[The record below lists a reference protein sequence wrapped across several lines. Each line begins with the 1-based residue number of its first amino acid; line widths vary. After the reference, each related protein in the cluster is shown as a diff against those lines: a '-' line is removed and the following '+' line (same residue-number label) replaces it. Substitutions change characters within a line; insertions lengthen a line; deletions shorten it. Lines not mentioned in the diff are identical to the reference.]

1 MPAGSKA
8 LYARSFILR
17 LLSRHSHR
25 RRRSER
31 RRGRRVG
38 IN

>member
-17 LLSRHSHR
+17 LLSRRSHR
-25 RRRSER
+25 RRRSGR
-31 RRGRRVG
+31 RTERRVG